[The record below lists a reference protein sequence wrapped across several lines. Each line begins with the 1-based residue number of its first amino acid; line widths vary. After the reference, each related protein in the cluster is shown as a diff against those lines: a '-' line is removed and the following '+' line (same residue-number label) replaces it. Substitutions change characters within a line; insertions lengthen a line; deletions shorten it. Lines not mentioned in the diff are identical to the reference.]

1 MTAAVP
7 RLCSSVS
14 RSALVPSSPSSRR
27 TTKRRRALACLG
39 LCCGEGRAVGELGSC
54 AARPA
59 AADGTRQGR
68 CCSCGQYW
76 LGYAGH
82 GWPEA
87 LVAASAR
94 AVPDELGGKAVQCP
108 PPPLRVAGLFGAC
121 LMNYVAWPCAG
132 HRGGMVSGEL
142 GSGRRAGR
150 GADLQGGRDLK
161 IAAAQKH
168 LDLFYILQAHGSQ
181 LSRLSQQPRLHH

>member
-1 MTAAVP
+1 M
-7 RLCSSVS
+7 
-14 RSALVPSSPSSRR
+14 
-27 TTKRRRALACLG
+27 
-39 LCCGEGRAVGELGSC
+39 GELGSC

-94 AVPDELGGKAVQCP
+94 AVPDELGGKAVQCTP
-108 PPPLRVAGLFGAC
+108 PPSTGGGSVRRVSHELRCMAV
-121 LMNYVAWPCAG
+121 
-132 HRGGMVSGEL
+132 
-142 GSGRRAGR
+142 RRASR
-150 GADLQGGRDLK
+150 W
-161 IAAAQKH
+161 
-168 LDLFYILQAHGSQ
+168 HGV
-181 LSRLSQQPRLHH
+181 R